1 MNFSHTPEYLAYL
14 LSDTWRRKRQRKF
27 KQVGRKCELCGSVR
41 QLEVHHLH
49 YDSLGKEKLADLQVL
64 CVTCHPIAD
73 EERRKMVAA
82 RTYMRKVYGEF
93 WHDEFEDDDALEYF
107 EVWLSA
113 KHMNHD

>member
-1 MNFSHTPEYLAYL
+1 LQHTKEYKEYL

-27 KQVGRKCELCGSVR
+27 KQVGRKCELCGAVR

-64 CVTCHPIAD
+64 CTECHPIAD
-73 EERRKMVAA
+73 EERRKMAAA
-82 RTYMRKVYGEF
+82 RTFMRKKYGEH
-93 WHDEFEDDDALEYF
+93 WHDEFEDDDALEEF
-107 EVWLSA
+107 EAWLSA